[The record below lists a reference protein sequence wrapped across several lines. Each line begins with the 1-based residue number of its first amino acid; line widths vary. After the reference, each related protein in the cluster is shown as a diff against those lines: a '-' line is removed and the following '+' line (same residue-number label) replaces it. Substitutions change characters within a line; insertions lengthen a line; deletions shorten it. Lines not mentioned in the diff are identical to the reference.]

1 MHAAFGNWR
10 SVCFASS
17 PHRAGQCTCLLIYKV
32 VIYIYIYTIVLYNNI
47 VIYFT
52 SAPWHCSVFL
62 CMLSDPEIL
71 GDSLIQFCYGVV
83 WVRRLSYPI
92 PLRRCMGNV
101 EFSGVSELYLAR
113 LVLGSVL
120 IIFGVLSGG
129 FRILTCVY
137 FC

>member
-1 MHAAFGNWR
+1 MYMRTYTYTYFAA
-10 SVCFASS
+10 
-17 PHRAGQCTCLLIYKV
+17 
-32 VIYIYIYTIVLYNNI
+32 
-47 VIYFT
+47 
-52 SAPWHCSVFL
+52 APWHCSVFL

-137 FC
+137 FYGSPVGLARVKIYCDFIGTRLN